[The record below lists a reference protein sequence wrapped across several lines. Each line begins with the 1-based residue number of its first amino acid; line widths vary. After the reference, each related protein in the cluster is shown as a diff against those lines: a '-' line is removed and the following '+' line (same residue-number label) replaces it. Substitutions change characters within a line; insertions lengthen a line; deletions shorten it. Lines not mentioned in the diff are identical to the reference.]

1 MTELE
6 RKALLGDRDA
16 QKECTKKGIM
26 LPCPCCGGKAVYQP
40 EPIDG
45 GDHFFRANI
54 YCTCCHLEIYNCI
67 EHTRAEDCMREFPN
81 TLGSWNRRPAPPI
94 GRCGECKHWGGIDE
108 YGDGFCHNPDGID
121 NIAKSDD
128 FCSYFEPKESEGN
141 AVD

>member
-94 GRCGECKHWGGIDE
+94 GRCGECKNWDFGACYRIE
-108 YGDGFCHNPDGID
+108 LT
-121 NIAKSDD
+121 KRDD
-128 FCSYFEPKESEGN
+128 YCSYFEPKESEGN

>member
-6 RKALLGDRDA
+6 GKALLGDRDA

-81 TLGSWNRRPAPPI
+81 TLVSWNRRPAPPI
-94 GRCGECKHWGGIDE
+94 GRCDDCNHRYENENNEYECEI
-108 YGDGFCHNPDGID
+108 HNICPDD
-121 NIAKSDD
+121 NFYCKD
-128 FCSYFEPKESEGN
+128 FEPKESEEN
-141 AVD
+141 ERTEID